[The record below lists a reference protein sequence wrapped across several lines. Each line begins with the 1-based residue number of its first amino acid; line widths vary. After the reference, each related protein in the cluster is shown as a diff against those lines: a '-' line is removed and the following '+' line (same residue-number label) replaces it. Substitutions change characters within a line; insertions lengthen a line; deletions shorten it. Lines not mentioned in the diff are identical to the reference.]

1 MPDSVEMPAP
11 VKATTFPASASIR
24 LRWSTFPIIASL
36 AGPDALAPRGPVG
49 NNPLGDT
56 LARQQRL
63 AERAKQRAVHRIAL
77 RIVFCMPLHAQVKP
91 RSAGD
96 ADGLDRAILRHAL
109 DHDPVAR
116 LQNALTMQGVH
127 ADGLAAEDA
136 RENAARHQPDLVAVG
151 KDNGRVGMDLAR
163 LGARHAVVQAAGQL
177 ADLVMQRAA
186 ERDVH
191 LLKAAADPQDGHA
204 TRDA

>member
-24 LRWSTFPIIASL
+24 LRWSTFPINASL
-36 AGPDALAPRGPVG
+36 AGMRVPPPRPKNRLGDALAH
-49 NNPLGDT
+49 
-56 LARQQRL
+56 QQRL
-63 AERAKQRAVHRIAL
+63 AERGKQRAVHRIAL
-77 RIVFCMPLHAQVKP
+77 RIVFCMPLHAEGKP

-96 ADGLDRAILRHAL
+96 ADGLDRAVLRHAL

-151 KDNGRVGMDLAR
+151 K
-163 LGARHAVVQAAGQL
+163 
-177 ADLVMQRAA
+177 
-186 ERDVH
+186 
-191 LLKAAADPQDGHA
+191 
-204 TRDA
+204 